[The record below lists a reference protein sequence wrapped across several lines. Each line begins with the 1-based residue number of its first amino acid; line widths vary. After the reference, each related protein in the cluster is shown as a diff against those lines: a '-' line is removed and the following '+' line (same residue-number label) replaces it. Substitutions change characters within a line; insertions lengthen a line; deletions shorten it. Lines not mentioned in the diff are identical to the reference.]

1 VGIAAKL
8 SQFLCE
14 AHPLD
19 AARTLEEMPLESAV
33 EILEPVTEAV
43 GAAVI
48 SAMEPGRGAACL
60 VQCNDTRAAG
70 FLSTMPVDAAVRLL
84 HRLDASN
91 RERLIERM
99 TADAAAA
106 LRRKM
111 DYSEGTAGALMD
123 TGVVAFPDDTECG
136 EALRRVRRFR
146 QQVRYYVYVTDQTHR
161 LTGVLTLRELMH
173 APSSRPLASLVG
185 GPVVCLHV
193 RDSLS
198 VVLRHAGWR
207 SYHALPVVDP
217 SGLLVGVVR
226 YETLRRIEAETTLE
240 GEPSMLV
247 VGTTLG
253 QAWLT
258 LTTTLLDGLAG
269 SLRASRSRAKGEG
282 AEANHGQ

>member
-1 VGIAAKL
+1 M
-8 SQFLCE
+8 
-14 AHPLD
+14 D
-19 AARTLEEMPLESAV
+19 
-33 EILEPVTEAV
+33 
-43 GAAVI
+43 
-48 SAMEPGRGAACL
+48 PGRGADCL
-60 VQCNDTRAAG
+60 LQCTETRAAG
-70 FLSTMPVDAAVRLL
+70 LLSTMPVDAAVRVL
-84 HRLDASN
+84 HRLDPSN

-99 TADAAAA
+99 TPDATAA

-173 APSSRPLASLVG
+173 APPSRPLASLVG
-185 GPVVCLHV
+185 GPVVCLHA
-193 RDSLS
+193 RDSRS

-226 YETLRRIEAETTLE
+226 YETLRRLEAETTLE
-240 GEPSMLV
+240 VEPSMLV

-258 LTTTLLDGLAG
+258 LATTLLDGLAG
-269 SLRASRSRAKGEG
+269 SLRVSRSRAKEGG

>member
-1 VGIAAKL
+1 MGIAAKL
-8 SQFLCE
+8 SLFLCE

-19 AARTLEEMPLESAV
+19 AARTLENLSLESAA
-33 EILEPVTEAV
+33 EILESTTEAV
-43 GAAVI
+43 AAALV
-48 SAMEPGRGAACL
+48 SVMEPGRGADCL
-60 VQCNDTRAAG
+60 LQCTDTRAAG
-70 FLSTMPVDAAVRLL
+70 LLSTMPVDAAVRVL
-84 HRLDASN
+84 HRLDPSN

-99 TADAAAA
+99 TPDATAA

-111 DYSEGTAGALMD
+111 DYSVGTAGALMD
-123 TGVVAFPDDTECG
+123 TGVVAFPDDTDCG

-146 QQVRYYVYVTDQTHR
+146 QQVRYYVYVTDRTHR

-173 APSSRPLASLVG
+173 APPSQPLASLVG
-185 GPVVCLHV
+185 RPVVCLHAGD
-193 RDSLS
+193 RRS

-226 YETLRRIEAETTLE
+226 YETLRRLESETTLE

-258 LTTTLLDGLAG
+258 LATTLLDGLAG
-269 SLRASRSRAKGEG
+269 SLRVSRSRAKEGE